1 MRPVLLAVLVVLLV
15 LFSGCSGPVIT
26 PPAPQVPGTG
36 QTPAPTVSGVLS
48 PTTNQSYQPGGGG
61 QAGPA
66 AAFTPVPGAI
76 PVLTTTVTPGGVAA
90 GGSGVTIISGPAVT
104 AAGPTVTSTPAGIP
118 FVPPAQVSVPVPS
131 PPPVTGTVSSPV
143 VPTPGTP
150 LVTPSPTLPQPSPQ
164 ATIPTTL
171 VTPPLPN
178 TTPPTTI
185 PTPKA
190 T

>member
-15 LFSGCSGPVIT
+15 FFSGCSGPVIT

-36 QTPAPTVSGVLS
+36 QTPAPTVSGIPPS
-48 PTTNQSYQPGGGG
+48 TTNLSFQPGGGS

-66 AAFTPVPGAI
+66 AGFTPVPGAT
-76 PVLTTTVTPGGVAA
+76 PVLTTTISPGGVT
-90 GGSGVTIISGPAVT
+90 GGSGVTIISGTAVT
-104 AAGPTVTSTPAGIP
+104 AAGPTVPSTLAGAP
-118 FVPPAQVSVPVPS
+118 FGPQSQVSIPVPL

-150 LVTPSPTLPQPSPQ
+150 LVTPSSSLPQPSPQ

-178 TTPPTTI
+178 TTPLTTI
-185 PTPKA
+185 PTPRA